1 MMKMKNYLGS
11 RLKSS
16 SARKGNFDKEGSR
29 SSLTSKLSVNEEYK
43 EAFRTK
49 SYLDIRTK
57 AEDQL
62 GITFCSKLSSSSP
75 SSTSSPSSSD
85 FSFHSHFTD
94 YLLDPS
100 QETLDALMHDS
111 SFHHL
116 LVKFFDFS
124 SEACDVCE
132 SLLQSIQQIKI
143 NHNKI
148 ERVLTI
154 GKRVCN
160 GAKTAE
166 CSPEKLCALVFQEL
180 SRFSTLRNPLYRV
193 INEAQFLRVH
203 DANSELLARLISK
216 RRSIRRKIRFFRFCK
231 KLGGYSL
238 VISHSAIVVALLI
251 IALHSILGVLA
262 APALL
267 GLCSLGLLRKKKAK
281 RDVAT
286 ERSKKD
292 TTLEKLGTQM
302 DIAAK
307 GMFILINDMDT
318 LSRLAGRL
326 CDEIEHRKTVAAM
339 CAKSRKI
346 EVLKEALRE
355 FNGHEERFSE
365 QLQELEEHLYLCFHT
380 INRSRRLAFAQI
392 TRPSS

>member
-1 MMKMKNYLGS
+1 MLKVKNFLGS
-11 RLKSS
+11 RLKSFPT
-16 SARKGNFDKEGSR
+16 RKGKSEKECCR
-29 SSLTSKLSVNEEYK
+29 SLTSKLSVNEEYK
-43 EAFRTK
+43 EAFRTN
-49 SYLDIRTK
+49 SYLEIRTK

-62 GITFCSKLSSSSP
+62 GITTSCSKLSSSSP
-75 SSTSSPSSSD
+75 SSSSD
-85 FSFHSHFTD
+85 LSFHSHFTD
-94 YLLDPS
+94 YLLDPP
-100 QETLDALMHDS
+100 QETLDALMQDS
-111 SFHHL
+111 SFDNL
-116 LVKFFDFS
+116 LVNFFDFS

-132 SLLQSIQQIKI
+132 TLLQCIQQIKI

-148 ERVLTI
+148 KRVITI

-160 GAKTAE
+160 GAKTLE
-166 CSPEKLCALVFQEL
+166 CSPEKLCALIFQEL
-180 SRFSTLRNPLYRV
+180 SRFAALKNPLCCI
-193 INEAQFLRVH
+193 INEAQFRVVH
-203 DANSELLARLISK
+203 DANSDLLTKLTSK
-216 RRSIRRKIRFFRFCK
+216 RRRIRRKIRFIRFCK

-238 VISHSAIVVALLI
+238 VITHSAIVITLLI

-267 GLCSLGLLRKKKAK
+267 GLCSLGLLRKNKAK
-281 RDVAT
+281 GRMHK
-286 ERSKKD
+286 SKTD
-292 TTLEKLGTQM
+292 TTLEKLGTQI

-307 GMFILINDMDT
+307 GMFILMNDLDT

-355 FNGHEERFSE
+355 FNGHEEKFSD

-380 INRSRRLAFAQI
+380 INRSRRLVLAQI
-392 TRPSS
+392 TGQSS

>member
-1 MMKMKNYLGS
+1 M
-11 RLKSS
+11 
-16 SARKGNFDKEGSR
+16 
-29 SSLTSKLSVNEEYK
+29 
-43 EAFRTK
+43 
-49 SYLDIRTK
+49 
-57 AEDQL
+57 Q
-62 GITFCSKLSSSSP
+62 
-75 SSTSSPSSSD
+75 
-85 FSFHSHFTD
+85 
-94 YLLDPS
+94 
-100 QETLDALMHDS
+100 DS
-111 SFHHL
+111 SFHIL

-132 SLLQSIQQIKI
+132 TLLQCIQQIKI

-148 ERVLTI
+148 KRVI
-154 GKRVCN
+154 KIRKRVCN

-166 CSPEKLCALVFQEL
+166 CSPEKLCALIFQEL
-180 SRFSTLRNPLYRV
+180 SRFASLKNPLCCI
-193 INEAQFLRVH
+193 INEAQFRRVH
-203 DANSELLARLISK
+203 DANSDLLARLTSK
-216 RRSIRRKIRFFRFCK
+216 RRRIRRKVRFFRFCK

-238 VISHSAIVVALLI
+238 VISHSAIVVSLLI

-281 RDVAT
+281 RNMKT
-286 ERSKKD
+286 KSSKTD
-292 TTLEKLGTQM
+292 TTLEKLGTQI

-307 GMFILINDMDT
+307 GMFILINDLDT

-380 INRSRRLAFAQI
+380 INRSRRLVLAQI
-392 TRPSS
+392 TGPSSWFFYSFGSSK

>member
-1 MMKMKNYLGS
+1 M
-11 RLKSS
+11 
-16 SARKGNFDKEGSR
+16 
-29 SSLTSKLSVNEEYK
+29 TSKLSVNEEYK
-43 EAFRTK
+43 EAFRTN
-49 SYLDIRTK
+49 SYLEIRTK

-62 GITFCSKLSSSSP
+62 GITSCRKLSSSSP
-75 SSTSSPSSSD
+75 SSSSD
-85 FSFHSHFTD
+85 ISFQSHFTD
-94 YLLDPS
+94 YLLDPP
-100 QETLDALMHDS
+100 QETLDALMQDS
-111 SFHHL
+111 SFDNL

-132 SLLQSIQQIKI
+132 SLLQCIQQIKI

-148 ERVLTI
+148 KRVVMI

-166 CSPEKLCALVFQEL
+166 CSPEKLCALIFQEL
-180 SRFSTLRNPLYRV
+180 SRFAALKNPLCCIV
-193 INEAQFLRVH
+193 NEAQFRIVH
-203 DANSELLARLISK
+203 DANSDLLDKLTSK
-216 RRSIRRKIRFFRFCK
+216 RRRIRRKVRFLSFCK

-238 VISHSAIVVALLI
+238 VISHSAIVITLLI

-267 GLCSLGLLRKKKAK
+267 GLCSLGLLRKKKTK
-281 RDVAT
+281 RNMHNK
-286 ERSKKD
+286 SNKD
-292 TTLEKLGTQM
+292 TTLERLGTQI

-307 GMFILINDMDT
+307 GMFILINDLDT

-355 FNGHEERFSE
+355 FNAHEEKFSD

-380 INRSRRLAFAQI
+380 INRSRRLVLAQI
-392 TRPSS
+392 TGTSS

>member
-1 MMKMKNYLGS
+1 MMKMKNFLGS

-16 SARKGNFDKEGSR
+16 SARQGNSEKD
-29 SSLTSKLSVNEEYK
+29 SLTSKLSVNEEYK
-43 EAFRTK
+43 EAFRTN
-49 SYLDIRTK
+49 SYLEIRTK

-62 GITFCSKLSSSSP
+62 GITFCSKLSSP
-75 SSTSSPSSSD
+75 SSSSSSTTSPSSSD
-85 FSFHSHFTD
+85 LSFHSHFTD
-94 YLLDPS
+94 YLLDPP
-100 QETLDALMHDS
+100 QETLDALMQDS
-111 SFHHL
+111 SFHNL

-132 SLLQSIQQIKI
+132 SLLQCIQQIKI

-148 ERVLTI
+148 KRVIKI

-166 CSPEKLCALVFQEL
+166 CSPEKLCALIFQEL
-180 SRFSTLRNPLYRV
+180 SRFALLKNPLCCI
-193 INEAQFLRVH
+193 INESQFRKVH
-203 DANSELLARLISK
+203 DANSELLARLTSK
-216 RRSIRRKIRFFRFCK
+216 KRKIRRKVRFIRCCK

-238 VISHSAIVVALLI
+238 VISHSAIVITLLI

-267 GLCSLGLLRKKKAK
+267 GLCSLGLWRKKKVK
-281 RDVAT
+281 RNMKN
-286 ERSKKD
+286 RSKTH

-307 GMFILINDMDT
+307 GMFILINDLDT

-339 CAKSRKI
+339 CAKSGKL
-346 EVLKEALRE
+346 EVLKEGLRE
-355 FNGHEERFSE
+355 LNGHEERFSQ
-365 QLQELEEHLYLCFHT
+365 QLQELEEHLFLCFHT
-380 INRSRRLAFAQI
+380 INRSRRLVVAQI
-392 TRPSS
+392 TGPSS

>member
-1 MMKMKNYLGS
+1 MMKMKSFLGS

-16 SARKGNFDKEGSR
+16 SARQGNSEKECSR
-29 SSLTSKLSVNEEYK
+29 SLTCKLSVNEEYK
-43 EAFRTK
+43 EAFRTN
-49 SYLDIRTK
+49 SYLEIRTK

-62 GITFCSKLSSSSP
+62 GITFCSKLSSSSSP
-75 SSTSSPSSSD
+75 SSTTSPSSSD
-85 FSFHSHFTD
+85 ISFHSHFTD
-94 YLLDPS
+94 YLLEPPQD
-100 QETLDALMHDS
+100 TLDALMQDS
-111 SFHHL
+111 RFHNL

-132 SLLQSIQQIKI
+132 SLLQCIQQIKI

-148 ERVLTI
+148 KRVIKI
-154 GKRVCN
+154 GKRVSN

-166 CSPEKLCALVFQEL
+166 RSPEKLIALIFQEL
-180 SRFSTLRNPLYRV
+180 SRFALLKNPLYCI
-193 INEAQFLRVH
+193 INEAQFRRVH
-203 DANSELLARLISK
+203 DANSDLLARLTSK
-216 RRSIRRKIRFFRFCK
+216 RRRIKRKARFFRFCK

-238 VISHSAIVVALLI
+238 VISHSAIVITLLI

-262 APALL
+262 APALI
-267 GLCSLGLLRKKKAK
+267 GLCSLGLLRKKKVK
-281 RDVAT
+281 RNMKNRRKT
-286 ERSKKD
+286 D
-292 TTLEKLGTQM
+292 TTLEELGTQM

-307 GMFILINDMDT
+307 GMFILINDLDT

-380 INRSRRLAFAQI
+380 INRSRRLVLAQI
-392 TRPSS
+392 TGPSS

>member
-1 MMKMKNYLGS
+1 MIKMKNFLDS

-16 SARKGNFDKEGSR
+16 SSRKVKSDKESSR
-29 SSLTSKLSVNEEYK
+29 SLTSKLSVNEEYK
-43 EAFRTK
+43 EAFRTN
-49 SYLDIRTK
+49 SYLEIKTK

-62 GITFCSKLSSSSP
+62 GITSYSKISSSSSSP
-75 SSTSSPSSSD
+75 SSSK

-94 YLLDPS
+94 YLLDPP
-100 QETLDALMHDS
+100 QETLEALLQDS
-111 SFHHL
+111 SFHNL

-132 SLLQSIQQIKI
+132 TLLQCIQQIKI
-143 NHNKI
+143 NHNRIK
-148 ERVLTI
+148 RVIKI
-154 GKRVCN
+154 GKRVCSN
-160 GAKTAE
+160 GAKTGE
-166 CSPEKLCALVFQEL
+166 CYPEKLSALIFQEL
-180 SRFSTLRNPLYRV
+180 SRFALLKNPLFC
-193 INEAQFLRVH
+193 IIQEAQFHRVH
-203 DANSELLARLISK
+203 DANSDLLSRLTSK
-216 RRSIRRKIRFFRFCK
+216 RRRIRRKARFFKFCK

-238 VISHSAIVVALLI
+238 VICHSAIVITLLI

-262 APALL
+262 GPALL
-267 GLCSLGLLRKKKAK
+267 GLCSLGILRHKKAK
-281 RDVAT
+281 GRKRKT
-286 ERSKKD
+286 N

-307 GMFILINDMDT
+307 GMFILINDLDT

-346 EVLKEALRE
+346 EVLKEAWRE
-355 FNGHEERFSE
+355 FNGHEESFLE

-380 INRSRRLAFAQI
+380 INRSRRLVFAQI

>member
-1 MMKMKNYLGS
+1 MFFFVNGAG
-11 RLKSS
+11 KSE
-16 SARKGNFDKEGSR
+16 KECCR
-29 SSLTSKLSVNEEYK
+29 SLTSKLSVNEEYK
-43 EAFRTK
+43 EAFRTN
-49 SYLDIRTK
+49 SYLEIRTK

-62 GITFCSKLSSSSP
+62 GITSCSKLSSSSP
-75 SSTSSPSSSD
+75 SSSD
-85 FSFHSHFTD
+85 IRFHSHFTD
-94 YLLDPS
+94 YLLDPP
-100 QETLDALMHDS
+100 QETLDALMQDS
-111 SFHHL
+111 SFDNL

-132 SLLQSIQQIKI
+132 SLLQCIQQIKI

-148 ERVLTI
+148 KRVVTI
-154 GKRVCN
+154 GKRVCI

-166 CSPEKLCALVFQEL
+166 CSPEKLCALIFQEL
-180 SRFSTLRNPLYRV
+180 SRFAALKNPLCCIV
-193 INEAQFLRVH
+193 NEARFRIVH
-203 DANSELLARLISK
+203 DANSDLLDKLTSK
-216 RRSIRRKIRFFRFCK
+216 RRRIRRKVRFLSFCK

-238 VISHSAIVVALLI
+238 VISHSAIVITLLI

-267 GLCSLGLLRKKKAK
+267 GLCSLGLLRKKKTK
-281 RDVAT
+281 RNMHNK
-286 ERSKKD
+286 SNKD
-292 TTLEKLGTQM
+292 TTLERLGTQI

-307 GMFILINDMDT
+307 GMFILINDLDT

-355 FNGHEERFSE
+355 FNAHEEKFSD

-380 INRSRRLAFAQI
+380 INRSRRLVLAQI
-392 TRPSS
+392 TGTSS